1 MPLLIKELLLKE
13 VPDNGD
19 DDDDDDE
26 KYMGESSFTWDDTKP

>member
-19 DDDDDDE
+19 DDDDDE